1 MRDRGRPDISAPRGF
16 PRHSSDAL
24 GIGRWH
30 HPRRP
35 RLRRRGPHAV
45 SAGRAIGSSH
55 EALFWRNGTNKAIR
69 QGHWNPFWNQ
79 RNTWLFDLNEDL
91 GEAANLAGE
100 NVEELKS
107 IYSEWEGGTAEP
119 AWPARPGSRTVEV
132 DGVLIDINI

>member
-1 MRDRGRPDISAPRGF
+1 MPFLQGERSEAP
-16 PRHSSDAL
+16 
-24 GIGRWH
+24 
-30 HPRRP
+30 
-35 RLRRRGPHAV
+35 
-45 SAGRAIGSSH
+45 H

-69 QGHWNPFWNQ
+69 QGHWNLFWNQ

-100 NVEELKS
+100 KVEDLKS
-107 IYSEWEGGTAEP
+107 IYSEWESGTAEP

>member
-1 MRDRGRPDISAPRGF
+1 MPFLQGERSEAP
-16 PRHSSDAL
+16 
-24 GIGRWH
+24 
-30 HPRRP
+30 
-35 RLRRRGPHAV
+35 
-45 SAGRAIGSSH
+45 H

-69 QGHWNPFWNQ
+69 QGPLEPVLEPAQYVAVRPERRSWGGSESS
-79 RNTWLFDLNEDL
+79 R
-91 GEAANLAGE
+91 E